1 MICRVFPESLVLSA
15 RAKASPA
22 KVHIFELND
31 DRLAKIAHF
40 GSKET
45 LSPEQ
50 LLMAASIIYGG
61 PELSGPTIYTKTYIL
76 LYITLFSLIMF
87 GPDYYVP

>member
-1 MICRVFPESLVLSA
+1 MICRVFPESLVLPA

-45 LSPEQ
+45 LSPVQ

-61 PELSGPTIYTKTYIL
+61 PELSEPTIYTKTYIL

>member
-1 MICRVFPESLVLSA
+1 MICRVFPESLVLPA

>member
-1 MICRVFPESLVLSA
+1 MICRVFPESLVLPA

-61 PELSGPTIYTKTYIL
+61 PELSGPTIYTKTWL
-76 LYITLFSLIMF
+76 L
-87 GPDYYVP
+87 